1 MPGYLRPHTQTI
13 FPAPEDP
20 RHKPGKHHEGGPGWY
35 WVELTLHPHPVLFSE
50 VDSISLRNDF
60 IGDSLVSLSDP
71 LSLGES
77 RKHIFTIQ
85 LQNNNLEYF
94 VYCNQKGRL
103 SHFNVH
109 FHASNYDEA
118 IEVARN
124 NIQPLLSGWAT
135 RFNIPIYVFR
145 IRAQEEATN
154 IVKNILYHQL
164 YAPVR
169 ISHAEINR
177 LYWFPKDTR
186 LLSFYHDALNS
197 TNPKYQFLCYFK
209 VIELVLGL
217 RGKKAAEAKTRG
229 EPTGR
234 PREILPDEEWFRLHL
249 APDVQARLIGKKFT
263 TIRDDVLRPI
273 RTRIAHGLLDNDMD
287 SEISDEEVY
296 PYMPIAKLM
305 AERLLSSEIA
315 EQRLS

>member
-13 FPAPEDP
+13 FPGPGDP
-20 RHKPGKHHEGGPGWY
+20 RFKLGQNYEGSPGWY

-50 VDSISLRNDF
+50 VDVTSLRNEF
-60 IGDSLVSLSDP
+60 IGDSLVTLSDP
-71 LSLGES
+71 LLIGES
-77 RKHIFTIQ
+77 RRHIFTIQ
-85 LQNNNLEYF
+85 FQDSSLEFF

-109 FHASNYDEA
+109 FRASNYDEA
-118 IEVARN
+118 IEVART
-124 NIQPLLSGWAT
+124 NIQPFLSGWAT

-145 IRAQEEATN
+145 IRVQEEATN
-154 IVKNILYHQL
+154 IVRNILYHQL
-164 YAPVR
+164 YTPVR
-169 ISHAEINR
+169 ISYEEINR
-177 LYWFPKDTR
+177 LYWFPRDTR
-186 LLSFYHDALNS
+186 LLSFYHEALNS

-217 RGKKAAEAKTRG
+217 RGKKAAEAKTRR
-229 EPTGR
+229 ERTGR
-234 PREILPDEEWFRLHL
+234 RRETLPDEEWFRLHL
-249 APDVQARLIGKKFT
+249 APDVQARLVGKKFT
-263 TIRDDVLRPI
+263 TIRDNVLRPI

-305 AERLLSSEIA
+305 AERLLSAEIA
-315 EQRLS
+315 EHQLD